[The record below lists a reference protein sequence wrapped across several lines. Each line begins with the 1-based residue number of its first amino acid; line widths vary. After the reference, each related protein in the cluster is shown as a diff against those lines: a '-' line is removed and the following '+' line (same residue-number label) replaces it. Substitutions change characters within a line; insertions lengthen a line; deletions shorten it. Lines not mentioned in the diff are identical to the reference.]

1 MAKFKVAGINNGVPT
16 DRGIASGNGGV
27 GGLTSLSGNQI
38 QPTVKIGSASAA
50 SGSIIAQK
58 GAHKFRVTDGTNT
71 GTCTLVNLATPTVVN
86 TMSIGIILANTTVLT
101 CQSPLFQDNS
111 PNVFALT
118 VSGTPKVQRF
128 SPFANYLQTPQ
139 SYSTKFN
146 GLRKSPR

>member
-71 GTCTLVNLATPTVVN
+71 GTCTLVNLATPTVAN
-86 TMSIGIILANTTVLT
+86 TMSIVVTKSDASTFQASRITNKFVYDFAGNKYRYKLAAATAT
-101 CQSPLFQDNS
+101 F
-111 PNVFALT
+111 
-118 VSGTPKVQRF
+118 VSV
-128 SPFANYLQTPQ
+128 AYA
-139 SYSTKFN
+139 
-146 GLRKSPR
+146 